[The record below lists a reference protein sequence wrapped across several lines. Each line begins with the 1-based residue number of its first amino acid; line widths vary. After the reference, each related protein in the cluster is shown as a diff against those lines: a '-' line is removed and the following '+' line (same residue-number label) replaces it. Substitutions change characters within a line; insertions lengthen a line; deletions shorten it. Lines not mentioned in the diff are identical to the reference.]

1 MLRAQ
6 TCVLVL
12 GTHRSGTSV
21 LTHII
26 SLLGASLPVNIL
38 GANDTNPT
46 GHWEPSRLVKLHDEM
61 LMETGSQWDDW
72 RAFDFSQLPTSR
84 QEHYKTEITRIIR
97 EEYGSASIFVLK
109 EPRISRFVGLYIG
122 ILRSLNIQIRI
133 VLTNRNPLAVIASLQ
148 TRTGMT
154 FGFASLIWL
163 RHELD
168 GEYASRSFPRVF
180 VNYEELLQD
189 WRPIVDKVASVDPKL
204 AIRTEEK
211 NLAIEQFLSPRY
223 RHHSASFSDLVDDE
237 RICDWIKYSY
247 KALKLLE
254 ANPNDLSAITRLDSI
269 RRKFDTTSKIFGE
282 ASFPELFTRQQAIS
296 ESYSIN
302 NRLLNDALAEANIQL
317 EFTKENLKDKCN
329 DLEFTKRKMDDKCAE
344 LELKNDQ
351 IENKLNDLENQHD
364 IIIDKMS
371 LLLNSRT
378 YRLAQ
383 IFQRIYSILTFRTL

>member
-1 MLRAQ
+1 MRSGYIRNDLNEEMEILRTQ

-26 SLLGASLPVNIL
+26 SLLGASLPENIL

-72 RAFDFSQLPTSR
+72 RAFDFSQLSLAR
-84 QEHYKTEITRIIR
+84 QEHYKTQITRIIR

-109 EPRISRFVGLYIG
+109 EPRISRFVGLYIE
-122 ILRSLNIQIRI
+122 ILRSLNIEIRI

-168 GEYASRSFPRVF
+168 GEHTSRSHPRVF
-180 VNYEELLQD
+180 VSYETLLQD
-189 WRPIVDKVASVDPKL
+189 WHPIIDKVASVDSKL
-204 AIRTEEK
+204 SLRTKKEK
-211 NLAIEQFLSPRY
+211 RAIERFLSPQF
-223 RHHSASFSDLVDDE
+223 RHHSASVSDLVDDE
-237 RICDWIKYSY
+237 RICEWIKGSY

-254 ANPNDLSAITRLDSI
+254 ADPDDLSAIASLDCI
-269 RRKFDTTSKIFGE
+269 RTQFNTTSKIFGE
-282 ASFPELFTRQQAIS
+282 ASFPEFFARRQAIT
-296 ESYSIN
+296 ESHAID
-302 NRLLNDALAEANIQL
+302 NRVLSDALADANTQL
-317 EFTKENLKDKCN
+317 EYTKSQLQDKLTEVERN
-329 DLEFTKRKMDDKCAE
+329 NEHAE
-344 LELKNDQ
+344 LMLDNIRKVQNEIFLITKS
-351 IENKLNDLENQHD
+351 K
-364 IIIDKMS
+364 
-371 LLLNSRT
+371 T
-378 YRLAQ
+378 YILARV
-383 IFQRIYSILTFRTL
+383 FQKIYSTLVFWK

>member
-84 QEHYKTEITRIIR
+84 QEHYKTEIIRIIR

-109 EPRISRFVGLYIG
+109 EPRISRFVGLYIE

-168 GEYASRSFPRVF
+168 GEYTSRSHPRVF
-180 VNYEELLQD
+180 VSYETLLQD
-189 WRPIVDKVASVDPKL
+189 WHPIIDKIASVDSKL
-204 AIRTEEK
+204 SLRTEKEK
-211 NLAIEQFLSPRY
+211 QAIEQFLSPRF
-223 RHHSASFSDLVDDE
+223 RHHSASVSDLVDNE
-237 RICDWIKYSY
+237 RICEWIKDSY

-254 ANPNDLSAITRLDSI
+254 ADPNDLSAIAILDSI
-269 RRKFDTTSKIFGE
+269 RAQFNTTSTIFGE
-282 ASFPELFTRQQAIS
+282 ASFPEFSARYQSIS
-296 ESYSIN
+296 ESHAIN
-302 NRLLNDALAEANIQL
+302 NRLLTENLAEAKTQL
-317 EFTKENLKDKCN
+317 ELTQAILDNKCN
-329 DLEFTKRKMDDKCAE
+329 E
-344 LELKNDQ
+344 LESIKATL
-351 IENKLNDLENQHD
+351 ENKCNNLEIDKITIATKCTELENQ
-364 IIIDKMS
+364 IDT
-371 LLLNSRT
+371 LLKKINLISSSRT
-378 YRLAQ
+378 FKLAK
-383 IFQRIYSILTFRTL
+383 IFQRIYSIGRFWG